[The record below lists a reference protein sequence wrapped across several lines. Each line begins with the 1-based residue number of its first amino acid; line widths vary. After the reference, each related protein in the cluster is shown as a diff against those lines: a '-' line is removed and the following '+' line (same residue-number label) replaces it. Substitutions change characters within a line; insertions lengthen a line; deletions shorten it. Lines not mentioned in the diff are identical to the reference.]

1 MYKYGICQFRMSRQ
15 LYNNRQGRLYLMDF
29 KQLLQKHKRAILN
42 QWFDLLAESYPSDT
56 ATFIKSQKDPFHN
69 PVGDAARKGLE
80 AIYDGIVESADPE
93 TFTAFLDPI
102 IRIRAIQNFS
112 PAQAV
117 SFILQL
123 KPLLQHHFEK
133 DLTDSR
139 LHREYDQVATRIDNL
154 CLLAFNLYMQCR
166 ETLYQ
171 IQADEI
177 RNRTFKVLKRS
188 GLLTDVDDPV
198 GSIPS

>member
-1 MYKYGICQFRMSRQ
+1 MN
-15 LYNNRQGRLYLMDF
+15 L

-42 QWFDLLAESYPSDT
+42 HWFDLLVESYQSDT

-69 PVGDAARKGLE
+69 PVGDTARKGLE
-80 AIYDGIVESADPE
+80 ALLDGVVDGMDTE
-93 TFTAFLDPI
+93 TFKSFLDPI

-112 PAQAV
+112 PSQAV

-123 KPLLQHHFEK
+123 KSLLYRQVEK
-133 DLTDSR
+133 ELTDLNLR
-139 LHREYDQVATRIDNL
+139 REYDEIASRIDDL
-154 CLLAFNLYMQCR
+154 CLLSFNIYMQCR

-171 IQADEI
+171 IQADEV

-188 GLLTDVDDPV
+188 GLLKEVDDQTDSP
-198 GSIPS
+198 PL